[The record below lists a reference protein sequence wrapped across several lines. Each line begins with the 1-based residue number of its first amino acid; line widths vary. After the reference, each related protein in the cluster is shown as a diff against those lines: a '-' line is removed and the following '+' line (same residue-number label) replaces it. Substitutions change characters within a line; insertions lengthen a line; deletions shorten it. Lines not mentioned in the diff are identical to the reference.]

1 MASEQAAD
9 EFMRNI
15 ENASP
20 EQLNAITQK
29 ALAKGGKFALLA
41 RILMGDEEAM
51 KMLDQ
56 MIKDGRVG
64 PGWDYSEE

>member
-1 MASEQAAD
+1 MASEKAVD
-9 EFMRNI
+9 EFMQNI
-15 ENASP
+15 ENATP
-20 EQLNAITQK
+20 EQLNSITQK

-51 KMLDQ
+51 KTLGQ

-64 PGWDYSEE
+64 PGGDNSEE